1 LFTQIDHPFVQNGRL
16 HLALLSEGFRD
27 ILTSPTTHADATDAD
42 AFVLGKMSQIC
53 NAVHKLMPGVLC
65 TATELA
71 HYQVIGL
78 LSGLVPLGASLIA
91 SSTHTADFTALA
103 GAADLA
109 LVNMRKTIPSQEDS
123 FLSDVTILASLH
135 GVSMYRESAA
145 SVRLAAKWLLDL
157 NDREQQRSGK
167 TVAAAALK
175 LLNGLHT
182 GAKRAIMEARDLVK
196 LNHLK
201 HADFEDK
208 FKGWMSAADEMDEAT
223 AAMAD
228 LVSSWR
234 ANAKGWEKVQWHV
247 DDIQS

>member
-1 LFTQIDHPFVQNGRL
+1 
-16 HLALLSEGFRD
+16 
-27 ILTSPTTHADATDAD
+27 
-42 AFVLGKMSQIC
+42 MSQIC
-53 NAVHKLMPGVLC
+53 NAVHKLMPSVSC

-109 LVNMRKTIPSQEDS
+109 LVNMRKMIPYREDG

-135 GVSMYRESAA
+135 GISMFRESAA

-157 NDREQQRSGK
+157 NSREQQRSGK
-167 TVAAAALK
+167 TIAAAALQ
-175 LLNGLHT
+175 LLNGLYT
-182 GAKRAIMEARDLVK
+182 GAKAALTEARGLIQ
-196 LNHLK
+196 LNHLQ
-201 HADFEDK
+201 HADFEDN
-208 FKGWMSAADEMDEAT
+208 FKDWLLRNDETAVAIAAV
-223 AAMAD
+223 AD

-234 ANAKGWEKVQWHV
+234 ANAEGWQEVQWHI
-247 DDIQS
+247 DDTQS